1 MPWPCVVPV
10 GLRLRLIRKEIR
22 GTRARLGR
30 CYSVRV
36 GRIRLTTLGLVL
48 GRKFTDMMTLAG
60 AAENQYAG
68 GQRETGSAKKNSHNA
83 SDSKRRALE
92 GARRKA
98 GEGRRQDAVVNPRR
112 GALQGGRFRTARL
125 LTALCKQP
133 LLVSRNEIERALRR
147 ITVSRSGSNYQEYG
161 VERSLRASPP
171 RLGHAA
177 VPRSDFV
184 RSARFALLGPF

>member
-30 CYSVRV
+30 CNSVRV
-36 GRIRLTTLGLVL
+36 GRIRLPTLGLVL

-98 GEGRRQDAVVNPRR
+98 GEERRQDAAVNCRAPG
-112 GALQGGRFRTARL
+112 GAPYQG
-125 LTALCKQP
+125 
-133 LLVSRNEIERALRR
+133 RALSLPRAFSRR
-147 ITVSRSGSNYQEYG
+147 FVNR
-161 VERSLRASPP
+161 RSLF
-171 RLGHAA
+171 LGMKLKGLS
-177 VPRSDFV
+177 V
-184 RSARFALLGPF
+184 ALL